1 MFYVNISGIHYLNFA
16 VVILIPIISIC
27 FMFSLYFTLQIK
39 HDIKHKQKTTRETRG
54 NLEQS
59 FARELLG
66 NAIYLKI

>member
-1 MFYVNISGIHYLNFA
+1 
-16 VVILIPIISIC
+16 
-27 FMFSLYFTLQIK
+27 MFSLYFTLQIK

-66 NAIYLKI
+66 NDLFYHEDSTNSKVKSNIVI

>member
-1 MFYVNISGIHYLNFA
+1 
-16 VVILIPIISIC
+16 
-27 FMFSLYFTLQIK
+27 MFSLYFTLQIK

-66 NAIYLKI
+66 NEMKVSFTPLKPL

>member
-1 MFYVNISGIHYLNFA
+1 
-16 VVILIPIISIC
+16 
-27 FMFSLYFTLQIK
+27 MFSLYFTLQIK

-66 NAIYLKI
+66 NVGLVVHVEARESKFIAI

>member
-1 MFYVNISGIHYLNFA
+1 
-16 VVILIPIISIC
+16 
-27 FMFSLYFTLQIK
+27 MFSLYFTLQIK

-66 NAIYLKI
+66 NVLWLLRAVKTRVSS